1 VGDTAVASA
10 RDPLARRTHGA
21 VTFGWGP
28 RFLHSTG
35 QYHKGGPP
43 NGVYLQITGAPVA
56 DLPVPGRPYTFG
68 TLQRAQALGDA
79 SVLAARGRPVLRL
92 HLHDR
97 ARGVARLL
105 AAVEA
110 GT

>member
-1 VGDTAVASA
+1 
-10 RDPLARRTHGA
+10 
-21 VTFGWGP
+21 
-28 RFLHSTG
+28 
-35 QYHKGGPP
+35 
-43 NGVYLQITGAPVA
+43 VYLQITGAAGA

-79 SVLAARGRPVLRL
+79 SVLAARGRPVVRL

-97 ARGVARLL
+97 GRGLARLL

-110 GT
+110 GR